1 MVRRVRWIAALVA
14 MLVAAPAQ
22 ADITARFAQRGDR
35 QIIVEVRDN
44 GDSRITVNDGVYVS
58 TGGATHMI
66 LTDARGTFVARQAD
80 FVALMDELM
89 RIMPLQQGAAG
100 DSFAIEERGTETIA
114 GRNGRVLRIG
124 ARASR
129 TDAMDVVVSEDSELA
144 PVGRA
149 MATLLAPIL
158 VVATQA
164 TPGLSDAMTGL
175 LQRGTVLRFGNV
187 FTLASVDTSPVSP
200 RGFILPSAPVS
211 REALRERIMN
221 GATR

>member
-1 MVRRVRWIAALVA
+1 MGVRWIAALVA
-14 MLVAAPAQ
+14 MLATAPAQ
-22 ADITARFAQRGDR
+22 ADITARYAQRGDR

-80 FVALMDELM
+80 FVALMEEMM
-89 RIMPLQQGAAG
+89 RVVPRQQGATG
-100 DSFAIEERGTETIA
+100 DSFAIGERGMETIA
-114 GRNGRVLRIG
+114 GRTGRVLRIG
-124 ARASR
+124 ARASQ
-129 TDAMDVVVSEDSELA
+129 TDVMDVVVSEDSELA

-158 VVATQA
+158 VASTQG

-187 FTLASVDTSPVSP
+187 FTLESVGTAPVSP
-200 RGFILPSAPVS
+200 EGFLLPSAPLS

-221 GATR
+221 DAAR